1 METMNAYLFPG
12 LEFGP
17 RIVEGLVSQIPGARY
32 DEKTNPSRFT
42 LREAVAH
49 LADWEPILRDRIAL
63 AVDSPDSPVQGVDEG
78 ARAEEQRYGTKDV
91 AEQLRLFANERQ
103 KTIAYLK
110 GLSAED
116 WSKAVT
122 HNEKG
127 RQTVADQANQLLGH
141 DLYHIDHLMEF
152 FHEKVSGTW

>member
-1 METMNAYLFPG
+1 MNAYLFPG
-12 LEFGP
+12 LEYGP
-17 RIVEGLVSQIPGARY
+17 RIVEELVKQIPGARY
-32 DEKTNPSRFT
+32 DEQTNPARFT

-49 LADWEPILRDRIAL
+49 LADWEPILRQRIQL
-63 AVDSPDSPVQGVDEG
+63 AVDQPDAPVQGIDEG
-78 ARAEEQRYGTKDV
+78 TRAAEQNYAAKDV
-91 AEQLRLFANERQ
+91 AEQLRVFATERQ

-110 GLSAED
+110 GLNPDD

-127 RQTVADQANQLLGH
+127 RQTVSDQANQFLGH

-152 FHEKVSGTW
+152 FHEKVAGTW